1 MKKNK
6 VLLTKT
12 GDTYNCRYV
21 LDQTD
26 IIDEKVDK
34 GVSGKFPQ
42 IIPYRLE
49 EKDNQREFIYEIGN
63 KVQLTEF
70 LKKEINKKQMLTLL
84 YNLLSGL
91 EAFGMN
97 MISLSYVAKD
107 IQYVFVAP
115 ESLNVYFIVAGVDKE
130 ITDLNEVRN
139 FVKDVICNA
148 HYFEMDRDNY
158 VARLITFTNK
168 LGTFS
173 VGDMKEF
180 VNQLLIDMGIHI
192 EEEKKKTEKKEEKTA
207 NDKVSRIGVMQN
219 NAKMVQPGASVGG
232 SVPPMPKR
240 QVPPM
245 PNGQPMPGR
254 PMPMQMGPDGKP
266 MNGQPMPGRPMPMQM
281 GPDGKPMNGQP
292 MPGRPMPMQMGPDGK
307 PMNGQPMPGRPMP
320 MQMGPDGKPMNGQPM
335 PGRPMP
341 MQMGPDGKPMN
352 GQPMPGRPMPMQMGP
367 DGKPMNGQPMPG
379 RPMPMQMGPDGKPM
393 NGQPMPGRP
402 MPMQMGPDGKPMN
415 GQPMPGRPMPMQ
427 MGPDGKP
434 MNGQPMP
441 GRPMPMQMGPDGK
454 PMNGQPMPGRPMP
467 MQMGP
472 DGKPIVP
479 PIPNRP
485 SPSMPE
491 KKPEAAPVPPM
502 PEKKP
507 EAAPVPPMPE
517 KKPEAAPVPP
527 MPEKKPEAA
536 PVPPMP
542 EKKPEAAPVPPVEEK
557 KPQVPVPYLLRIAT
571 NEKIYINK
579 PEFSIGRSATK
590 ADYTVTDNSDVSRI
604 HCIIERK
611 NGVSYIRDNASTNG
625 TFVNGQNIAGQ
636 KNVFLTNNAKVSLGD
651 EGFIYF
657 VR

>member
-42 IIPYRLE
+42 IIPCRLE

-63 KVQLTEF
+63 KVQLNEF

-219 NAKMVQPGASVGG
+219 NAKMVQPGASARG
-232 SVPPMPKR
+232 SVPPMPNR

-266 MNGQPMPGRPMPMQM
+266 MNGWPMPGRPMPMQM
-281 GPDGKPMNGQP
+281 GPDGKPMNG
-292 MPGRPMPMQMGPDGK
+292 R
-307 PMNGQPMPGRPMP
+307 
-320 MQMGPDGKPMNGQPM
+320 
-335 PGRPMP
+335 
-341 MQMGPDGKPMN
+341 
-352 GQPMPGRPMPMQMGP
+352 
-367 DGKPMNGQPMPG
+367 
-379 RPMPMQMGPDGKPM
+379 
-393 NGQPMPGRP
+393 
-402 MPMQMGPDGKPMN
+402 
-415 GQPMPGRPMPMQ
+415 
-427 MGPDGKP
+427 
-434 MNGQPMP
+434 
-441 GRPMPMQMGPDGK
+441 
-454 PMNGQPMPGRPMP
+454 PMPGRPMP

-485 SPSMPE
+485 ASS
-491 KKPEAAPVPPM
+491 M

>member
-1 MKKNK
+1 MNGERDMKKNK

-42 IIPYRLE
+42 IIPCRLE

-219 NAKMVQPGASVGG
+219 NAKMAQPGASAGG
-232 SVPPMPKR
+232 SVPPMPNR

-254 PMPMQMGPDGKP
+254 PMPMQMGPDGKL
-266 MNGQPMPGRPMPMQM
+266 MNGQPMPMQM
-281 GPDGKPMNGQP
+281 GLDGKPMNGQP
-292 MPGRPMPMQMGPDGK
+292 MPGRPMPMQIGPDGK
-307 PMNGQPMPGRPMP
+307 PMNGRPMP
-320 MQMGPDGKPMNGQPM
+320 N
-335 PGRPMP
+335 RPMP
-341 MQMGPDGKPMN
+341 I
-352 GQPMPGRPMPMQMGP
+352 
-367 DGKPMNGQPMPG
+367 
-379 RPMPMQMGPDGKPM
+379 
-393 NGQPMPGRP
+393 
-402 MPMQMGPDGKPMN
+402 
-415 GQPMPGRPMPMQ
+415 Q

-557 KPQVPVPYLLRIAT
+557 KPQVPMPYLLRIAT

>member
-42 IIPYRLE
+42 IIPCRLE

-180 VNQLLIDMGIHI
+180 VNQLLIDMGIYI

-219 NAKMVQPGASVGG
+219 NAKMVRPGASAGG
-232 SVPPMPKR
+232 SVPPMPNR

-254 PMPMQMGPDGKP
+254 PMPMRMGPDGKP

-352 GQPMPGRPMPMQMGP
+352 GQPMPGRPMLMQMGP

-379 RPMPMQMGPDGKPM
+379 RPMPMPGQPMPMQMGPDGKPM

-415 GQPMPGRPMPMQ
+415 GQPMPGRPMPM
-427 MGPDGKP
+427 P
-434 MNGQPMP
+434 N
-441 GRPMPMQMGPDGK
+441 
-454 PMNGQPMPGRPMP
+454 RPMP

-485 SPSMPE
+485 SPS
-491 KKPEAAPVPPM
+491 M

>member
-42 IIPYRLE
+42 IIPCRLE

-219 NAKMVQPGASVGG
+219 NAKMVQPGASARG
-232 SVPPMPKR
+232 SVPPMPNR

-245 PNGQPMPGR
+245 P
-254 PMPMQMGPDGKP
+254 
-266 MNGQPMPGRPMPMQM
+266 
-281 GPDGKPMNGQP
+281 
-292 MPGRPMPMQMGPDGK
+292 
-307 PMNGQPMPGRPMP
+307 
-320 MQMGPDGKPMNGQPM
+320 
-335 PGRPMP
+335 
-341 MQMGPDGKPMN
+341 
-352 GQPMPGRPMPMQMGP
+352 
-367 DGKPMNGQPMPG
+367 
-379 RPMPMQMGPDGKPM
+379 
-393 NGQPMPGRP
+393 
-402 MPMQMGPDGKPMN
+402 
-415 GQPMPGRPMPMQ
+415 
-427 MGPDGKP
+427 
-434 MNGQPMP
+434 
-441 GRPMPMQMGPDGK
+441 
-454 PMNGQPMPGRPMP
+454 NGQPMPGRPMP

-485 SPSMPE
+485 APS
-491 KKPEAAPVPPM
+491 
-502 PEKKP
+502 
-507 EAAPVPPMPE
+507 
-517 KKPEAAPVPP
+517 

-636 KNVFLTNNAKVSLGD
+636 ENVFLTNNAKVSLGD

>member
-21 LDQTD
+21 MDQTD

-42 IIPYRLE
+42 IIPCRLE

-219 NAKMVQPGASVGG
+219 NAKMVQPGASARG
-232 SVPPMPKR
+232 SVPPMPNR

-245 PNGQPMPGR
+245 PNGQPMPGRPMPMQMGPDGKPMNGRPMPGRPMPMQMGPDGKPMNGRPMPGR

-320 MQMGPDGKPMNGQPM
+320 MQMGPDGKPM
-335 PGRPMP
+335 PGRPM
-341 MQMGPDGKPMN
+341 
-352 GQPMPGRPMPMQMGP
+352 
-367 DGKPMNGQPMPG
+367 
-379 RPMPMQMGPDGKPM
+379 
-393 NGQPMPGRP
+393 
-402 MPMQMGPDGKPMN
+402 
-415 GQPMPGRPMPMQ
+415 
-427 MGPDGKP
+427 
-434 MNGQPMP
+434 
-441 GRPMPMQMGPDGK
+441 
-454 PMNGQPMPGRPMP
+454 PMPGRPMP

-485 SPSMPE
+485 SPS
-491 KKPEAAPVPPM
+491 M

>member
-42 IIPYRLE
+42 IIPCRLE

-219 NAKMVQPGASVGG
+219 NAKMVQPGASARG
-232 SVPPMPKR
+232 SVPPMPNR

-266 MNGQPMPGRPMPMQM
+266 MNGR
-281 GPDGKPMNGQP
+281 
-292 MPGRPMPMQMGPDGK
+292 
-307 PMNGQPMPGRPMP
+307 
-320 MQMGPDGKPMNGQPM
+320 
-335 PGRPMP
+335 
-341 MQMGPDGKPMN
+341 
-352 GQPMPGRPMPMQMGP
+352 
-367 DGKPMNGQPMPG
+367 
-379 RPMPMQMGPDGKPM
+379 
-393 NGQPMPGRP
+393 
-402 MPMQMGPDGKPMN
+402 
-415 GQPMPGRPMPMQ
+415 
-427 MGPDGKP
+427 
-434 MNGQPMP
+434 
-441 GRPMPMQMGPDGK
+441 
-454 PMNGQPMPGRPMP
+454 PMPGRPMP

-485 SPSMPE
+485 ASS
-491 KKPEAAPVPPM
+491 M

-590 ADYTVTDNSDVSRI
+590 ADYTVTDNSDGSRI

>member
-42 IIPYRLE
+42 IIPCRLE

-219 NAKMVQPGASVGG
+219 NAKMVQPGASARG
-232 SVPPMPKR
+232 SVPPMPNR

-245 PNGQPMPGR
+245 P
-254 PMPMQMGPDGKP
+254 
-266 MNGQPMPGRPMPMQM
+266 
-281 GPDGKPMNGQP
+281 
-292 MPGRPMPMQMGPDGK
+292 
-307 PMNGQPMPGRPMP
+307 
-320 MQMGPDGKPMNGQPM
+320 
-335 PGRPMP
+335 
-341 MQMGPDGKPMN
+341 
-352 GQPMPGRPMPMQMGP
+352 
-367 DGKPMNGQPMPG
+367 
-379 RPMPMQMGPDGKPM
+379 
-393 NGQPMPGRP
+393 
-402 MPMQMGPDGKPMN
+402 
-415 GQPMPGRPMPMQ
+415 
-427 MGPDGKP
+427 
-434 MNGQPMP
+434 
-441 GRPMPMQMGPDGK
+441 
-454 PMNGQPMPGRPMP
+454 NGQPMPGRPMP

-491 KKPEAAPVPPM
+491 KKT
-502 PEKKP
+502 
-507 EAAPVPPMPE
+507 
-517 KKPEAAPVPP
+517 EAAPVPP

>member
-42 IIPYRLE
+42 IIPCRLE

-219 NAKMVQPGASVGG
+219 NAKMVQPGASARG
-232 SVPPMPKR
+232 SVPPMPNR

-281 GPDGKPMNGQP
+281 GPDGKPM
-292 MPGRPMPMQMGPDGK
+292 
-307 PMNGQPMPGRPMP
+307 
-320 MQMGPDGKPMNGQPM
+320 
-335 PGRPMP
+335 
-341 MQMGPDGKPMN
+341 
-352 GQPMPGRPMPMQMGP
+352 
-367 DGKPMNGQPMPG
+367 
-379 RPMPMQMGPDGKPM
+379 
-393 NGQPMPGRP
+393 
-402 MPMQMGPDGKPMN
+402 
-415 GQPMPGRPMPMQ
+415 
-427 MGPDGKP
+427 
-434 MNGQPMP
+434 P

-485 SPSMPE
+485 ASSMPE

>member
-42 IIPYRLE
+42 IIPCRLE

-173 VGDMKEF
+173 VGGMKEF

-219 NAKMVQPGASVGG
+219 NAKMVQPGASARG
-232 SVPPMPKR
+232 SVPPMPNR

-254 PMPMQMGPDGKP
+254 PMPMQIGPDGKP
-266 MNGQPMPGRPMPMQM
+266 MN
-281 GPDGKPMNGQP
+281 
-292 MPGRPMPMQMGPDGK
+292 
-307 PMNGQPMPGRPMP
+307 
-320 MQMGPDGKPMNGQPM
+320 
-335 PGRPMP
+335 
-341 MQMGPDGKPMN
+341 
-352 GQPMPGRPMPMQMGP
+352 
-367 DGKPMNGQPMPG
+367 
-379 RPMPMQMGPDGKPM
+379 
-393 NGQPMPGRP
+393 
-402 MPMQMGPDGKPMN
+402 
-415 GQPMPGRPMPMQ
+415 
-427 MGPDGKP
+427 
-434 MNGQPMP
+434 
-441 GRPMPMQMGPDGK
+441 
-454 PMNGQPMPGRPMP
+454 GRPMP

-485 SPSMPE
+485 SPS
-491 KKPEAAPVPPM
+491 
-502 PEKKP
+502 
-507 EAAPVPPMPE
+507 
-517 KKPEAAPVPP
+517 

>member
-42 IIPYRLE
+42 IIPCRLE

-219 NAKMVQPGASVGG
+219 NAKMVQPGASARG
-232 SVPPMPKR
+232 SVPPMPNR

-266 MNGQPMPGRPMPMQM
+266 MNGR
-281 GPDGKPMNGQP
+281 
-292 MPGRPMPMQMGPDGK
+292 
-307 PMNGQPMPGRPMP
+307 
-320 MQMGPDGKPMNGQPM
+320 
-335 PGRPMP
+335 
-341 MQMGPDGKPMN
+341 
-352 GQPMPGRPMPMQMGP
+352 
-367 DGKPMNGQPMPG
+367 
-379 RPMPMQMGPDGKPM
+379 
-393 NGQPMPGRP
+393 
-402 MPMQMGPDGKPMN
+402 
-415 GQPMPGRPMPMQ
+415 
-427 MGPDGKP
+427 
-434 MNGQPMP
+434 
-441 GRPMPMQMGPDGK
+441 
-454 PMNGQPMPGRPMP
+454 PMPGRPMP

-485 SPSMPE
+485 ASSMPE

-517 KKPEAAPVPP
+517 KKPEATPVPP

>member
-6 VLLTKT
+6 LLLTKT

-42 IIPYRLE
+42 IIPCRLE

-219 NAKMVQPGASVGG
+219 NAKMVQPGASARG
-232 SVPPMPKR
+232 SVPPMPNR

-307 PMNGQPMPGRPMP
+307 PMNGRPMPGRPMP

-352 GQPMPGRPMPMQMGP
+352 GWPMPGRPMPMQMGPDGKPMNGRPMPGRPMPMQMGP

-393 NGQPMPGRP
+393 NGR
-402 MPMQMGPDGKPMN
+402 
-415 GQPMPGRPMPMQ
+415 
-427 MGPDGKP
+427 
-434 MNGQPMP
+434 
-441 GRPMPMQMGPDGK
+441 
-454 PMNGQPMPGRPMP
+454 PMPGRPMP

-485 SPSMPE
+485 ASSMPE

-527 MPEKKPEAA
+527 MP
-536 PVPPMP
+536 
-542 EKKPEAAPVPPVEEK
+542 EK

>member
-42 IIPYRLE
+42 IIPCRLE

-180 VNQLLIDMGIHI
+180 VNQLLIDMGIYI

-219 NAKMVQPGASVGG
+219 NAKMVRPGASAGG
-232 SVPPMPKR
+232 SVPPMPNR

-254 PMPMQMGPDGKP
+254 PMPMPGQPMPMQMGPDGKP

-292 MPGRPMPMQMGPDGK
+292 MPGRPMPMP
-307 PMNGQPMPGRPMP
+307 N
-320 MQMGPDGKPMNGQPM
+320 
-335 PGRPMP
+335 
-341 MQMGPDGKPMN
+341 
-352 GQPMPGRPMPMQMGP
+352 
-367 DGKPMNGQPMPG
+367 
-379 RPMPMQMGPDGKPM
+379 
-393 NGQPMPGRP
+393 
-402 MPMQMGPDGKPMN
+402 
-415 GQPMPGRPMPMQ
+415 
-427 MGPDGKP
+427 
-434 MNGQPMP
+434 
-441 GRPMPMQMGPDGK
+441 
-454 PMNGQPMPGRPMP
+454 RPMP

-485 SPSMPE
+485 SPS
-491 KKPEAAPVPPM
+491 M

>member
-42 IIPYRLE
+42 IIPCRLE

-219 NAKMVQPGASVGG
+219 NAKMVQPGASARG
-232 SVPPMPKR
+232 SVPPMPNR

-307 PMNGQPMPGRPMP
+307 PMNGR
-320 MQMGPDGKPMNGQPM
+320 
-335 PGRPMP
+335 
-341 MQMGPDGKPMN
+341 
-352 GQPMPGRPMPMQMGP
+352 
-367 DGKPMNGQPMPG
+367 
-379 RPMPMQMGPDGKPM
+379 
-393 NGQPMPGRP
+393 
-402 MPMQMGPDGKPMN
+402 
-415 GQPMPGRPMPMQ
+415 
-427 MGPDGKP
+427 
-434 MNGQPMP
+434 
-441 GRPMPMQMGPDGK
+441 
-454 PMNGQPMPGRPMP
+454 PMPGRPMP

-485 SPSMPE
+485 ASSMPE
-491 KKPEAAPVPPM
+491 KKPEV
-502 PEKKP
+502 
-507 EAAPVPPMPE
+507 
-517 KKPEAAPVPP
+517 
-527 MPEKKPEAA
+527 A

>member
-266 MNGQPMPGRPMPMQM
+266 MNGQPMPMPGQPMPMQM
-281 GPDGKPMNGQP
+281 GPDGKPMNGRS
-292 MPGRPMPMQMGPDGK
+292 MP
-307 PMNGQPMPGRPMP
+307 N
-320 MQMGPDGKPMNGQPM
+320 
-335 PGRPMP
+335 
-341 MQMGPDGKPMN
+341 
-352 GQPMPGRPMPMQMGP
+352 
-367 DGKPMNGQPMPG
+367 
-379 RPMPMQMGPDGKPM
+379 
-393 NGQPMPGRP
+393 
-402 MPMQMGPDGKPMN
+402 
-415 GQPMPGRPMPMQ
+415 
-427 MGPDGKP
+427 
-434 MNGQPMP
+434 
-441 GRPMPMQMGPDGK
+441 
-454 PMNGQPMPGRPMP
+454 RPMP

-485 SPSMPE
+485 APSMPE
-491 KKPEAAPVPPM
+491 KKPEATPVPPM

-527 MPEKKPEAA
+527 MPEKKPET
-536 PVPPMP
+536 
-542 EKKPEAAPVPPVEEK
+542 APVPPVEEK

>member
-42 IIPYRLE
+42 IIPCRLE

-219 NAKMVQPGASVGG
+219 NAKLVQPGASARG
-232 SVPPMPKR
+232 SVPPMPNR

-266 MNGQPMPGRPMPMQM
+266 MNGR
-281 GPDGKPMNGQP
+281 
-292 MPGRPMPMQMGPDGK
+292 
-307 PMNGQPMPGRPMP
+307 
-320 MQMGPDGKPMNGQPM
+320 
-335 PGRPMP
+335 
-341 MQMGPDGKPMN
+341 
-352 GQPMPGRPMPMQMGP
+352 
-367 DGKPMNGQPMPG
+367 
-379 RPMPMQMGPDGKPM
+379 
-393 NGQPMPGRP
+393 
-402 MPMQMGPDGKPMN
+402 
-415 GQPMPGRPMPMQ
+415 
-427 MGPDGKP
+427 
-434 MNGQPMP
+434 PMP

-485 SPSMPE
+485 APS
-491 KKPEAAPVPPM
+491 
-502 PEKKP
+502 
-507 EAAPVPPMPE
+507 
-517 KKPEAAPVPP
+517 

-636 KNVFLTNNAKVSLGD
+636 ENVFLTNNAKVSLGD

>member
-42 IIPYRLE
+42 IIPCRLE

-63 KVQLTEF
+63 KVQLNEF

-219 NAKMVQPGASVGG
+219 NAKMVQPGASARE
-232 SVPPMPKR
+232 SVPPMPNR

-245 PNGQPMPGR
+245 P
-254 PMPMQMGPDGKP
+254 
-266 MNGQPMPGRPMPMQM
+266 
-281 GPDGKPMNGQP
+281 
-292 MPGRPMPMQMGPDGK
+292 
-307 PMNGQPMPGRPMP
+307 
-320 MQMGPDGKPMNGQPM
+320 
-335 PGRPMP
+335 
-341 MQMGPDGKPMN
+341 
-352 GQPMPGRPMPMQMGP
+352 
-367 DGKPMNGQPMPG
+367 
-379 RPMPMQMGPDGKPM
+379 
-393 NGQPMPGRP
+393 
-402 MPMQMGPDGKPMN
+402 
-415 GQPMPGRPMPMQ
+415 
-427 MGPDGKP
+427 
-434 MNGQPMP
+434 
-441 GRPMPMQMGPDGK
+441 
-454 PMNGQPMPGRPMP
+454 NGQPMPGRPMP

-485 SPSMPE
+485 ASS
-491 KKPEAAPVPPM
+491 
-502 PEKKP
+502 
-507 EAAPVPPMPE
+507 MPE

-571 NEKIYINK
+571 NEKIDINK

>member
-42 IIPYRLE
+42 IIPCRLE

-63 KVQLTEF
+63 KVQLNEF

-91 EAFGMN
+91 EVFGMN

-219 NAKMVQPGASVGG
+219 NAKMVQPGASARE
-232 SVPPMPKR
+232 SVPPMPNR

-245 PNGQPMPGR
+245 P
-254 PMPMQMGPDGKP
+254 
-266 MNGQPMPGRPMPMQM
+266 
-281 GPDGKPMNGQP
+281 
-292 MPGRPMPMQMGPDGK
+292 
-307 PMNGQPMPGRPMP
+307 
-320 MQMGPDGKPMNGQPM
+320 
-335 PGRPMP
+335 
-341 MQMGPDGKPMN
+341 
-352 GQPMPGRPMPMQMGP
+352 
-367 DGKPMNGQPMPG
+367 
-379 RPMPMQMGPDGKPM
+379 
-393 NGQPMPGRP
+393 
-402 MPMQMGPDGKPMN
+402 
-415 GQPMPGRPMPMQ
+415 
-427 MGPDGKP
+427 
-434 MNGQPMP
+434 
-441 GRPMPMQMGPDGK
+441 
-454 PMNGQPMPGRPMP
+454 NGQPMPGRPMP

-485 SPSMPE
+485 ASS
-491 KKPEAAPVPPM
+491 
-502 PEKKP
+502 
-507 EAAPVPPMPE
+507 MPE

>member
-42 IIPYRLE
+42 IIPCRLE

-219 NAKMVQPGASVGG
+219 NAKMVQPGASARG
-232 SVPPMPKR
+232 SVPPMPNR

-281 GPDGKPMNGQP
+281 GPDGKPMNGRP

-320 MQMGPDGKPMNGQPM
+320 MQMGPDGKPMNGWPMPGRPMPMQMGPDGKPMNGRPM

-367 DGKPMNGQPMPG
+367 DGKPMNG
-379 RPMPMQMGPDGKPM
+379 R
-393 NGQPMPGRP
+393 
-402 MPMQMGPDGKPMN
+402 
-415 GQPMPGRPMPMQ
+415 
-427 MGPDGKP
+427 
-434 MNGQPMP
+434 
-441 GRPMPMQMGPDGK
+441 
-454 PMNGQPMPGRPMP
+454 PMPGRPMP

-485 SPSMPE
+485 ASS
-491 KKPEAAPVPPM
+491 M

>member
-42 IIPYRLE
+42 IIPCRLE

-219 NAKMVQPGASVGG
+219 NAKMVQPGASARG
-232 SVPPMPKR
+232 SVPPMPNR

-245 PNGQPMPGR
+245 PNGQPMPGRPMPMQMGPDGKPMNGRPMPGR

-352 GQPMPGRPMPMQMGP
+352 GR
-367 DGKPMNGQPMPG
+367 
-379 RPMPMQMGPDGKPM
+379 
-393 NGQPMPGRP
+393 
-402 MPMQMGPDGKPMN
+402 
-415 GQPMPGRPMPMQ
+415 
-427 MGPDGKP
+427 
-434 MNGQPMP
+434 PMP

-527 MPEKKPEAA
+527 IPEKKPEAA
-536 PVPPMP
+536 L
-542 EKKPEAAPVPPVEEK
+542 VPPVEEK

-636 KNVFLTNNAKVSLGD
+636 ENVFLTNNAKVSLGD

>member
-42 IIPYRLE
+42 IIPCRLE
-49 EKDNQREFIYEIGN
+49 KKDNQREFIYEIGN

-139 FVKDVICNA
+139 FVKDIICNA

-192 EEEKKKTEKKEEKTA
+192 EEEKKKTEKKEEKTV

-219 NAKMVQPGASVGG
+219 NAKMVQPGASARG
-232 SVPPMPKR
+232 SVPPMPNR

-245 PNGQPMPGR
+245 P
-254 PMPMQMGPDGKP
+254 
-266 MNGQPMPGRPMPMQM
+266 
-281 GPDGKPMNGQP
+281 
-292 MPGRPMPMQMGPDGK
+292 
-307 PMNGQPMPGRPMP
+307 
-320 MQMGPDGKPMNGQPM
+320 
-335 PGRPMP
+335 
-341 MQMGPDGKPMN
+341 
-352 GQPMPGRPMPMQMGP
+352 
-367 DGKPMNGQPMPG
+367 
-379 RPMPMQMGPDGKPM
+379 
-393 NGQPMPGRP
+393 
-402 MPMQMGPDGKPMN
+402 
-415 GQPMPGRPMPMQ
+415 
-427 MGPDGKP
+427 
-434 MNGQPMP
+434 NGQPMP

-485 SPSMPE
+485 ASSMPK

-507 EAAPVPPMPE
+507 EATPVPPMPE

>member
-42 IIPYRLE
+42 IIPCRLE

-219 NAKMVQPGASVGG
+219 NAKMVQPGASARE
-232 SVPPMPKR
+232 SVPPMPNR

-266 MNGQPMPGRPMPMQM
+266 MNGW
-281 GPDGKPMNGQP
+281 
-292 MPGRPMPMQMGPDGK
+292 
-307 PMNGQPMPGRPMP
+307 
-320 MQMGPDGKPMNGQPM
+320 
-335 PGRPMP
+335 
-341 MQMGPDGKPMN
+341 
-352 GQPMPGRPMPMQMGP
+352 
-367 DGKPMNGQPMPG
+367 
-379 RPMPMQMGPDGKPM
+379 
-393 NGQPMPGRP
+393 
-402 MPMQMGPDGKPMN
+402 
-415 GQPMPGRPMPMQ
+415 
-427 MGPDGKP
+427 
-434 MNGQPMP
+434 PMP

-485 SPSMPE
+485 ASS
-491 KKPEAAPVPPM
+491 M

>member
-42 IIPYRLE
+42 IIPCRLE

-219 NAKMVQPGASVGG
+219 NAKMVQPGASARG
-232 SVPPMPKR
+232 SVPPMPNR

-307 PMNGQPMPGRPMP
+307 PMNGRPMPGRPMP

-352 GQPMPGRPMPMQMGP
+352 GR
-367 DGKPMNGQPMPG
+367 
-379 RPMPMQMGPDGKPM
+379 
-393 NGQPMPGRP
+393 
-402 MPMQMGPDGKPMN
+402 
-415 GQPMPGRPMPMQ
+415 
-427 MGPDGKP
+427 
-434 MNGQPMP
+434 
-441 GRPMPMQMGPDGK
+441 
-454 PMNGQPMPGRPMP
+454 PMPGRPMP

-485 SPSMPE
+485 ASSMPE
-491 KKPEAAPVPPM
+491 KKPEAAPI
-502 PEKKP
+502 
-507 EAAPVPPMPE
+507 PPMPE

>member
-42 IIPYRLE
+42 IIPCRLE

-219 NAKMVQPGASVGG
+219 NAKMVQPGASARG
-232 SVPPMPKR
+232 SVPPMPNR

-307 PMNGQPMPGRPMP
+307 PMNGR
-320 MQMGPDGKPMNGQPM
+320 
-335 PGRPMP
+335 
-341 MQMGPDGKPMN
+341 
-352 GQPMPGRPMPMQMGP
+352 
-367 DGKPMNGQPMPG
+367 
-379 RPMPMQMGPDGKPM
+379 
-393 NGQPMPGRP
+393 
-402 MPMQMGPDGKPMN
+402 
-415 GQPMPGRPMPMQ
+415 
-427 MGPDGKP
+427 
-434 MNGQPMP
+434 
-441 GRPMPMQMGPDGK
+441 
-454 PMNGQPMPGRPMP
+454 PMPGRPMP

-485 SPSMPE
+485 ASSMPE

-517 KKPEAAPVPP
+517 KKPEATPVPP

>member
-42 IIPYRLE
+42 IIPCRLE
-49 EKDNQREFIYEIGN
+49 KKDNQREFIYEIGN

-219 NAKMVQPGASVGG
+219 NAKMVQPGASARG
-232 SVPPMPKR
+232 SVPPMPNR

-245 PNGQPMPGR
+245 PNGQPMPGRPMPMQMGPDGKPMPGRPMPMQMGPDGKPMNGRPMPGRPMPMQMGPDGKPMNGRPMPGR

-281 GPDGKPMNGQP
+281 GPDGKPMNG
-292 MPGRPMPMQMGPDGK
+292 RPML
-307 PMNGQPMPGRPMP
+307 
-320 MQMGPDGKPMNGQPM
+320 
-335 PGRPMP
+335 
-341 MQMGPDGKPMN
+341 
-352 GQPMPGRPMPMQMGP
+352 
-367 DGKPMNGQPMPG
+367 
-379 RPMPMQMGPDGKPM
+379 
-393 NGQPMPGRP
+393 
-402 MPMQMGPDGKPMN
+402 
-415 GQPMPGRPMPMQ
+415 
-427 MGPDGKP
+427 
-434 MNGQPMP
+434 

-485 SPSMPE
+485 ASSMPE

-517 KKPEAAPVPP
+517 KKPEATPVPP

>member
-1 MKKNK
+1 MNGERDMKKNK

-42 IIPYRLE
+42 IIPCRLE

-219 NAKMVQPGASVGG
+219 NAKMVQPGASARG
-232 SVPPMPKR
+232 SVPPMPNR

-281 GPDGKPMNGQP
+281 GPDGKPMNGRP

-307 PMNGQPMPGRPMP
+307 PMNGR
-320 MQMGPDGKPMNGQPM
+320 
-335 PGRPMP
+335 
-341 MQMGPDGKPMN
+341 
-352 GQPMPGRPMPMQMGP
+352 
-367 DGKPMNGQPMPG
+367 
-379 RPMPMQMGPDGKPM
+379 
-393 NGQPMPGRP
+393 
-402 MPMQMGPDGKPMN
+402 
-415 GQPMPGRPMPMQ
+415 
-427 MGPDGKP
+427 
-434 MNGQPMP
+434 
-441 GRPMPMQMGPDGK
+441 
-454 PMNGQPMPGRPMP
+454 PMPGRPMP

-485 SPSMPE
+485 ASS
-491 KKPEAAPVPPM
+491 M

>member
-42 IIPYRLE
+42 IIPCRLE

-219 NAKMVQPGASVGG
+219 NAKMVQPGASARG
-232 SVPPMPKR
+232 SVPPMPNR

-281 GPDGKPMNGQP
+281 GPDGKPMNGRP
-292 MPGRPMPMQMGPDGK
+292 MPGRL
-307 PMNGQPMPGRPMP
+307 
-320 MQMGPDGKPMNGQPM
+320 
-335 PGRPMP
+335 
-341 MQMGPDGKPMN
+341 
-352 GQPMPGRPMPMQMGP
+352 
-367 DGKPMNGQPMPG
+367 
-379 RPMPMQMGPDGKPM
+379 
-393 NGQPMPGRP
+393 
-402 MPMQMGPDGKPMN
+402 
-415 GQPMPGRPMPMQ
+415 
-427 MGPDGKP
+427 
-434 MNGQPMP
+434 
-441 GRPMPMQMGPDGK
+441 
-454 PMNGQPMPGRPMP
+454 MP

-485 SPSMPE
+485 ASSMPK

-507 EAAPVPPMPE
+507 EATPVPPMPE

>member
-115 ESLNVYFIVAGVDKE
+115 ESLNIYFIVAGVDKE

-219 NAKMVQPGASVGG
+219 NAKMVRPGASAGG
-232 SVPPMPKR
+232 SVPPMPNR

-266 MNGQPMPGRPMPMQM
+266 MNRQPMPGRPMPMQM
-281 GPDGKPMNGQP
+281 GPDGKPMNGQS
-292 MPGRPMPMQMGPDGK
+292 
-307 PMNGQPMPGRPMP
+307 
-320 MQMGPDGKPMNGQPM
+320 
-335 PGRPMP
+335 
-341 MQMGPDGKPMN
+341 
-352 GQPMPGRPMPMQMGP
+352 
-367 DGKPMNGQPMPG
+367 
-379 RPMPMQMGPDGKPM
+379 
-393 NGQPMPGRP
+393 
-402 MPMQMGPDGKPMN
+402 
-415 GQPMPGRPMPMQ
+415 
-427 MGPDGKP
+427 
-434 MNGQPMP
+434 MP

-517 KKPEAAPVPP
+517 KKPEAAS
-527 MPEKKPEAA
+527 
-536 PVPPMP
+536 
-542 EKKPEAAPVPPVEEK
+542 VPPVEEK

>member
-42 IIPYRLE
+42 IIPCRLE
-49 EKDNQREFIYEIGN
+49 KKDNQREFIYEIGN

-219 NAKMVQPGASVGG
+219 NAKMVQPGASARG
-232 SVPPMPKR
+232 SVPPMPNRQVPPMPNR

-245 PNGQPMPGR
+245 PNGQPMPGRPMPMQMGPDGKPMPGRPMPMQMGPDGKPMNGRPMPGRPMPMQMGPDGKPMNGRPMPGR

-281 GPDGKPMNGQP
+281 GPDGKPMNGRP
-292 MPGRPMPMQMGPDGK
+292 MLGRPMPMQMGPDGK

-320 MQMGPDGKPMNGQPM
+320 MQMGPDGKPMNG
-335 PGRPMP
+335 R
-341 MQMGPDGKPMN
+341 
-352 GQPMPGRPMPMQMGP
+352 
-367 DGKPMNGQPMPG
+367 
-379 RPMPMQMGPDGKPM
+379 
-393 NGQPMPGRP
+393 
-402 MPMQMGPDGKPMN
+402 
-415 GQPMPGRPMPMQ
+415 
-427 MGPDGKP
+427 
-434 MNGQPMP
+434 PMP

-485 SPSMPE
+485 ASS
-491 KKPEAAPVPPM
+491 
-502 PEKKP
+502 
-507 EAAPVPPMPE
+507 
-517 KKPEAAPVPP
+517 

>member
-42 IIPYRLE
+42 IIPCRLE

-219 NAKMVQPGASVGG
+219 NAKMVQPGASARG
-232 SVPPMPKR
+232 SVPPMPNR

-307 PMNGQPMPGRPMP
+307 PMNGRPMPGRPMP

-352 GQPMPGRPMPMQMGP
+352 GRPMPGRPMPMQMGP
-367 DGKPMNGQPMPG
+367 DGKPMNG
-379 RPMPMQMGPDGKPM
+379 R
-393 NGQPMPGRP
+393 
-402 MPMQMGPDGKPMN
+402 
-415 GQPMPGRPMPMQ
+415 
-427 MGPDGKP
+427 
-434 MNGQPMP
+434 
-441 GRPMPMQMGPDGK
+441 
-454 PMNGQPMPGRPMP
+454 PMPGRPMP

-485 SPSMPE
+485 ASS
-491 KKPEAAPVPPM
+491 
-502 PEKKP
+502 
-507 EAAPVPPMPE
+507 MPE